1 MSGLTAIYARKDTT
15 SASGVSKAEKSA
27 KDRELRLA
35 KRWKALAKMHRIIRL
50 PQNRRPGLEDITNL
64 AETFE
69 RVLATND
76 DPLICGR
83 NTFVRVIMQLYLK
96 TDHKAVNHLYSSFD
110 PDRTDMLDYR
120 DFIAALRVFPNPTET
135 ARVKLEAIF
144 RIYCPEGETAVPKG
158 VIKQILY
165 TCCAS
170 LAEKEHLDDCIAA
183 KVGKQMRAETAI
195 HQRQQYVSR
204 ESFLGLAYVDCSGVA
219 ACLGGGQRSMAG
231 RASFGI
237 QIGLT
242 ELMEALATH
251 EEVEAEFFAQLCD
264 RLEAAGFEGKPKLP
278 RPPSPKRIDL
288 TPVNVPGE
296 RLKEL
301 VSSPIGQERVL

>member
-15 SASGVSKAEKSA
+15 SSGGVSKAEKAA

-50 PQNRRPGLEDITNL
+50 PQNRRPGLEDISNL
-64 AETFE
+64 SETFE

-76 DPLICGR
+76 DPLICDR

-96 TDHKAVNHLYSSFD
+96 TDHKAVNQLYSSFD

-120 DFIAALRVFPNPTET
+120 DFIAALRVFRNPTET
-135 ARVKLEAIF
+135 ARAKLEAIF
-144 RIYCPEGETAVPKG
+144 RIYCHEGEATLPKP
-158 VIKQILY
+158 VVKQILY

-170 LAEKEHLDDCIAA
+170 LVEKEHLDDCISA
-183 KVGKQMRAETAI
+183 KVGKQMRAQTAL

-231 RASFGI
+231 KASCGI
-237 QIGLT
+237 QVGLPQ
-242 ELMEALATH
+242 LMEALSAH
-251 EEVEAEFFAQLCD
+251 AEVEDGFFLQLCD
-264 RLEAAGFEGKPKLP
+264 RLDAAGFEGKPQLP

-301 VSSPIGQERVL
+301 VSSPIGHERV